1 VQVFTY
7 KAKNRSG
14 EVEDG
19 LVEAETAEAA
29 AAIITSR
36 DLFPID
42 VTSESKR
49 DLSFFD
55 RVSSRD
61 RTFLARQLSTMITA
75 GLPISE
81 SLNTLKEQTHKKA
94 LLTILQEVASD
105 VEGGGTLSSSF
116 AKHPKLFSS
125 LDLTIIASGEKS
137 GTLDLALNRIAD
149 RLEKDLALMRKVR
162 SALIYPAAV
171 LLVTVAV
178 LVLMIMY
185 VMPQMEVLYKSFDAQ
200 LPFAT
205 RIMIGLSHVLGR
217 FFPVFIAMAIA
228 LAIATRYYIKSSQG
242 RRQWDTIKLKS
253 PGFGKLLQ
261 MLYTSRFS
269 RTLSTLVASGVP
281 ILDALEIT
289 SRAVGNVLF
298 KGAITDT
305 AEKVKNGVPL
315 STGIQESLL
324 FPPIVYQMITV
335 GEKTGEMDNM
345 LNKLANYFE
354 EEVDAAVRNIS
365 ELIMPALIVI
375 LGLLVGAIVLSSILP
390 IYNIGNITGG

>member
-185 VMPQMEVLYKSFDAQ
+185 VMPQLEVLYKSFDAQ